1 MQRTITP
8 AATVD
13 RPAAAREEGIL
24 PVLKDRFTVAILL
37 ELGGQARKREELDA
51 RLPGLSR
58 AGLTRR
64 LSRLALLG
72 LIEARPFADPRG
84 RVRYALTE
92 RGSELLVVLEEI
104 AALGSGRGGAER
116 LSMDA
121 LLLALGGGRRARAV
135 ARALVEGPLSFAELS
150 RRLPHIPNAPLC
162 RHLRRLDEAG
172 VVRKRPADGSARGRP
187 LYELT
192 GDARRLGRLV
202 LLIACWRARWMP
214 GGAPPLFGDLQGL
227 VHLVAPLGSVPS
239 SVSGMCL
246 LRQTLPSAAR
256 AWPDTYVSVGEGR
269 LWPLPLALPGRV
281 DARAEALPEV
291 WCDALLSGRV
301 DGVAVEGD
309 RELMA
314 AVLAGLAQAL
324 RA

>member
-24 PVLKDRFTVAILL
+24 PVLKDRFAVAILL

-92 RGSELLVVLEEI
+92 RGSELLV
-104 AALGSGRGGAER
+104 
-116 LSMDA
+116 
-121 LLLALGGGRRARAV
+121 ALGGGRRARAV